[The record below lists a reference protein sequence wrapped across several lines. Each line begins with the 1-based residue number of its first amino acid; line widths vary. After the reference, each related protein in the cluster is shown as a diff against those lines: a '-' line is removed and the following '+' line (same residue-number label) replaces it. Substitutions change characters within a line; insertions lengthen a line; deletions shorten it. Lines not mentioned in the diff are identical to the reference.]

1 MMARPKQEND
11 AQMIIN
17 YGMWNAF
24 EIIKRTPRQHMLSYR
39 RSVWKAEAYNETACA
54 RDLAVFDFDHL
65 NDKD

>member
-1 MMARPKQEND
+1 
-11 AQMIIN
+11 MIIN

-39 RSVWKAEAYNETACA
+39 RSVWKAEAYNETARA
-54 RDLAVFDFDHL
+54 RDLTVFDFDHF